1 MEEPWSVA
9 VKLQKAASI
18 YIYAYTYTTGSN
30 AFVGCHRKTDIGNK
44 QSVKIK
50 PPATNTTTAHHT
62 HTHKHT
68 VVAAATTP
76 CAKPPEVI
84 NK

>member
-1 MEEPWSVA
+1 MVEPWSVA

-50 PPATNTTTAHHT
+50 PPATNTTAHHT
-62 HTHKHT
+62 HT